1 MLPPRSDDSP
11 GKLNI
16 IAPEPNSPS
25 ASPEARPVARP
36 LVPLT
41 LALMAGI
48 AAPAWGLHLTQ
59 TLVLTGI
66 FILWVILAFLWWRRH
81 PARVLPLVLFWL
93 LGVAFYQQA
102 WQPHFPA
109 ANVFNLPL
117 NQNLTLMGHLNRPG
131 KLGEDRVQLFME
143 AEAWRSPWGW
153 RPASGNLLITAPGLE
168 RPPVGT
174 GLVVSGRLGTPG
186 MLMNPGTFNRP
197 RYLAA
202 DGLFREIRPR
212 DPHHLTLLTSTAD
225 YPLGEKLRGGIREQ
239 LRSQDPNCRAIYLAM
254 LLGDQ
259 GEITPEMR
267 RNFARTGTSHLLVIN
282 GLHLGAVAAVTYF
295 LCFLLLRRSAWLLLR
310 INAIKIS
317 TLLAAIPVVF
327 YAWVAG
333 GSPSTQR
340 AEVMVLVGLL
350 LLFLGRPGEVWS
362 ALALAA
368 LIILSLSPLRLFA
381 ISFQL
386 SFMAVAALIYLVPR
400 LIKPRDTRNKEHPVI
415 GSLKSLLFR
424 AKEWLVVSVVASLAT
439 APLVAAY
446 FQVVSLLGVMV
457 NLVAI
462 PLVLILALPLGEAA
476 VFAQAASL
484 TPVAQGLLYLGEFP
498 LWLGY
503 QTIHWA
509 ARVPGSAIVMPTP
522 TWLEISAYYLILIL
536 IFWPLGTY
544 SNGQKR
550 GEGQTEGGERK
561 NFWQRVY
568 LPWIGASVVALIL
581 VTAAAWPLVTVP
593 QTLEITCLDA
603 YGGFRGVLVTPENRR
618 MVLSAA
624 APFRWGQASP
634 QWGPLPGYCHWRQ
647 FRRLDLVMALN
658 LSDANAGEL
667 LTLAE
672 QFRVGSYWYGSRGR
686 QGPAYWDLSNYLGD
700 RGEVPRSLDRGH
712 PPAGLGSVDL
722 KYVKLDSDGGLALE
736 AIYQGRRV
744 LMIPP
749 AGGLTAEDLPVSA
762 GPLEVLVIPAELGD
776 PDGRNIILSRLKP
789 RRVIIYGDPS
799 RTGAAR
805 TVWPIPCQ
813 FTRQGAVSVYL
824 NASEVTSRQWR
835 PDK

>member
-1 MLPPRSDDSP
+1 MFPFISDDSP
-11 GKLNI
+11 GKLNTT
-16 IAPEPNSPS
+16 APEPNLPL
-25 ASPEARPVARP
+25 ASLEGRPVARP
-36 LVPLT
+36 LVPVT

-59 TLVLTGI
+59 ALVLSGML
-66 FILWVILAFLWWRRH
+66 ILWVSLAFLWWRHH
-81 PARVLPLVLFWL
+81 PARVLPLVFFWL

-117 NQNLTLMGHLNRPG
+117 NQNLTIMGYLNRPG
-131 KLGEDRVQLFME
+131 KLGEDRVQLFMK

-153 RPASGNLLITAPGLE
+153 RNASGNLLVAAPGLE
-168 RPPVGT
+168 RPPVGS
-174 GLVVSGRLGTPG
+174 GLVVTGRLSTPG

-212 DPHHLTLLTSTAD
+212 DPHHLTFLASTAA

-239 LRSQDPNCRAIYLAM
+239 LRRLSPACRAIYRAM

-282 GLHLGAVAAVTYF
+282 GLHLGMVAAVTYF
-295 LCFLLLRRSAWLLLR
+295 LCFWLLRRSAWLLLR

-340 AEVMVLVGLL
+340 AEVMVLAYLL
-350 LLFLGRPGEVWS
+350 LVFLGRPGEVWS

-368 LIILSLSPLRLFA
+368 LIILSLSPLRLFG

-386 SFMAVAALIYLVPR
+386 SFVAVAALIYLVPHLVR
-400 LIKPRDTRNKEHPVI
+400 PPDTRKKEHSIV
-415 GSLKSLLFR
+415 GAVNSLLFR
-424 AKEWLVVSVVASLAT
+424 AKEWLAVSVVASLAT

-446 FQVVSLLGVMV
+446 FQVVSLLGVLV

-462 PLVLILALPLGEAA
+462 PLFLLLALPLGEAA
-476 VFAQAASL
+476 VFAQAFSL
-484 TPVAQGLLYLGEFP
+484 SPVAQGLLYLGKLP

-509 ARVPGSAIVMPTP
+509 AQVPGSAFVVPTP
-522 TWLEISAYYLILIL
+522 TWLEIIAYYVILIL
-536 IFWPLGTY
+536 IFVPRRTY
-544 SNGQKR
+544 L
-550 GEGQTEGGERK
+550 T
-561 NFWQRVY
+561 WA
-568 LPWIGASVVALIL
+568 GAGLAALIL
-581 VTAAAWPLVTVP
+581 VTASALPLATVP
-593 QTLEITCLDA
+593 QTLEVTCLDA
-603 YGGFRGVLVTPENRR
+603 YGGLRGVLVTPENRR
-618 MVLSAA
+618 LVLSAA
-624 APFRWGQASP
+624 APTWPGRASP
-634 QWGPLPGYCHWRQ
+634 GWGPLPGYCHWRQ

-686 QGPAYWDLSNYLGD
+686 QGPVYWDFWNYLGD
-700 RGEVPRSLDRGH
+700 RGETPRSLDRRH
-712 PPAGLGSVDL
+712 PPATLGSVDL
-722 KYVKLDSDGGLALE
+722 KYVKLASNAGLAFE
-736 AIYQGRRV
+736 ATYQGRRI
-744 LMIPP
+744 LLIPP
-749 AGGLTAEDLPVSA
+749 GGGLAAEDLPVPA

-789 RRVIIYGDPS
+789 RRVIVYGDSS
-799 RTGAAR
+799 RSSVAR

-824 NASEVTSRQWR
+824 NASAVTSRQWR
-835 PDK
+835 P